1 MLKLRPTT
9 LVALLA
15 GLALLLGVT
24 AQAIVNLE
32 VEQENGIRYV
42 TGGIS
47 NDEQQA
53 IAEIGDEY
61 SLKLTLA
68 REDGAYLDNVQ
79 VAIYNGAGEPLIST
93 VTNGPIML
101 VALSPGDYQVM
112 ASVEGIE
119 KQESVTI
126 GDGETQEVV
135 LYW

>member
-1 MLKLRPTT
+1 MLKLRPTA
-9 LVALLA
+9 LVAPLA

-119 KQESVTI
+119 KQETVTI
-126 GDGETQEVV
+126 GDGETKEVV

>member
-1 MLKLRPTT
+1 MLKLRPTA
-9 LVALLA
+9 LVAPLA

-53 IAEIGDEY
+53 IAEIDDEY

-68 REDGAYLDNVQ
+68 REDGAYLNNVQ

-119 KQESVTI
+119 KQETVTI
-126 GDGETQEVV
+126 GDGETKEVV